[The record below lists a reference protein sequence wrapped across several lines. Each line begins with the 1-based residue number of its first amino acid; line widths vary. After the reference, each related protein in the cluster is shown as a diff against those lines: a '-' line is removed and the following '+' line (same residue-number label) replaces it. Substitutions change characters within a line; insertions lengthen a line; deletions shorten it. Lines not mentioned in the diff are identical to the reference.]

1 MPVSPSVEANEPK
14 QASLISFSPVSD
26 TLNLSPLFDL
36 RRLRYFVTVAED
48 LHFGRAALRLQI
60 AQPAL
65 SQQIR
70 KLERELGV
78 ELFARERGKKATLT
92 EPGAVLLEEGRR
104 VLARAGDAALATQ
117 RAARGEMGV
126 LRVGFSPSSAI
137 SVLPLSVRL
146 FRERR
151 PNVHL
156 ELEELLSDEIAAQ
169 LRSGDRDIGIVR
181 SPVDRSGLE
190 LEIVAKE
197 KLFVALPVGH
207 PLAGRRRITIRS
219 LAYEPLVTSSPVGA
233 SGWHRD
239 VYALYRR
246 RGLTPSIAQ
255 EVSTIQAQLGLVA
268 AGIGIALVPSSV
280 EQLHLAGI
288 ITIPVDAPMLRMLVA
303 RRDGNPTAAQEQF
316 VQCVREAGAA
326 WGGAAAETE
335 PERETRTAIA
345 VD

>member
-1 MPVSPSVEANEPK
+1 M
-14 QASLISFSPVSD
+14 SD
-26 TLNLSPLFDL
+26 TLNLSPLLDL
-36 RRLRYFVTVAED
+36 RRLRYFVTVAEE
-48 LHFGRAALRLQI
+48 LHFGRAAQRLQI

-104 VLARAGDAALATQ
+104 VMERASDAVLAAQ
-117 RAARGEMGV
+117 RAARGELGI

-156 ELEELLSDEIAAQ
+156 DLEELLSDEIASQ

-181 SPVDRSGLE
+181 SPLDPSELVLE
-190 LEIVAKE
+190 VVAKE

-207 PLAGRRRITIRS
+207 PLAGRRRITVRS
-219 LAYEPLVTSSPVGA
+219 LAHEPLITSSRVGA

-239 VYALYRR
+239 VYALYQR

-280 EQLHLAGI
+280 KELKLAGI
-288 ITIPVDAPMLRMLVA
+288 ITIPVDAPMLKLLVA
-303 RRDGNPTAAQEQF
+303 RRDEKATAAQERF
-316 VQCVREAGAA
+316 VQCVREAGTA
-326 WGGAAAETE
+326 WSRAAARTE
-335 PERETRTAIA
+335 PERTTRVETSL
-345 VD
+345 D